1 MKPGVKVFLFGFLF
15 LTSAISPA
23 SAQDGVSWIQKIK
36 SFFTGN
42 SVAEQTQPA
51 DEQEKKQETSVP
63 EKKKPVFDFSEKTI
77 GNREA
82 PLKINVFTSLTCPHC
97 TNAHTQLLPYL
108 KEKYVST
115 NEAIIILN
123 DFPIEP
129 RAVTASLIS
138 RCLTGDAY
146 YAFIETLFE
155 NQRSWAAANDVQEAL
170 LPYAKLAGL
179 SEDDMIAC
187 ATDSSAMKE
196 IVRQRNLAIMR
207 HNIHATPTFI
217 LQLGG
222 EKEVFEGAPSRSD
235 IDERIE
241 KLKKS
246 YTGPW
251 PAPESEKKPSEPSAP

>member
-1 MKPGVKVFLFGFLF
+1 MKTGVKVFLFGFLF
-15 LTSAISPA
+15 LTSAVSA
-23 SAQDGVSWIQKIK
+23 SAQESASWLQKIK
-36 SFFTGN
+36 SFFTGA
-42 SVAEQTQPA
+42 SPAEQTRPV
-51 DEQEKKQETSVP
+51 ETQEKKVKASVP
-63 EKKKPVFDFSEKTI
+63 EKKKPVFDFSEKAI

-108 KEKYVST
+108 KEKYVAT

-129 RAVTASLIS
+129 RAMTASLIS
-138 RCLTGDAY
+138 RCLSGDAY

-155 NQRSWAAANDVQEAL
+155 NQRSWAVANDIQEAL
-170 LPYAKLAGL
+170 RPYAKLAGL
-179 SEDDMIAC
+179 NEEDMVAC

-207 HNIHATPTFI
+207 YNIHATPTFVM
-217 LQLGG
+217 QLGK
-222 EKEVFEGAPSRSD
+222 EKEIFEGAPSRTD

-241 KLKKS
+241 KLKKT
-246 YTGPW
+246 YTGVW
-251 PAPESEKKPSEPSAP
+251 PSAEEKKEQPELSAP